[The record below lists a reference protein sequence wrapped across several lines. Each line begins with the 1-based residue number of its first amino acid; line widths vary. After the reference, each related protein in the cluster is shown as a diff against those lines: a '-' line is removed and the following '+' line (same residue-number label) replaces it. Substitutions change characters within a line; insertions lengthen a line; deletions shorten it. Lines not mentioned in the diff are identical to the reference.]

1 MNSRVTT
8 DPYATDSYSDV
19 SVLVDLSD
27 SEFTDLAQLIYHQFG
42 INLTD
47 KKKALVR
54 GRLNKVLKARGLSSF
69 SQYLDLVHRD
79 QTGMALVE
87 LIDRISTNH
96 TFFFREADHFSFF
109 QDIALGEIRSSS
121 EIRIW
126 CAGCATGEEAYT
138 LAMLCLDWRN
148 RSKFS
153 GTIKILATDI
163 SVTALEQ
170 ALKGEYTDER
180 VRLVPLQLKQK
191 YFTSLGPD
199 RWSIVPELRKLIL
212 FKRLNF
218 MDQSFPFRNQFHGIF
233 CRNVMIYFDRETK
246 TDLVHR
252 LTRHLLP
259 GHYFFIGHSETLGRE
274 TFDLDY
280 IKPSVYRR
288 RTP

>member
-1 MNSRVTT
+1 MS
-8 DPYATDSYSDV
+8 SGEGSQEV
-19 SVLVDLSD
+19 SVLIDISD
-27 SEFTDLAQLIYHQFG
+27 GEFSELAKLVYDQFG

-54 GRLNKVLKARGLSSF
+54 GRLSKVLKARDVRSF
-69 SQYLDLVHRD
+69 GEYLDLVRRD
-79 QTGMALVE
+79 DTGMALVE

-96 TFFFREADHFSFF
+96 TFFFREADHFTFL
-109 QDIALGEIRSSS
+109 QERALGGLKDFP

-138 LAMLCLDWRN
+138 LAMLCDDWRQQT
-148 RSKFS
+148 RYQ

-170 ALKGEYTDER
+170 ALKAEYSDER
-180 VRLVPLQLKQK
+180 VRLVPQSLKQR

-199 RWSIVPELRKLIL
+199 RWGIHENLRKMVL

-218 MDQSFPFRNQFHGIF
+218 MDQSFPFRNLFHVIF

-246 TDLVHR
+246 TDLVRR

-259 GHYFFIGHSETLGRE
+259 GQFFFIGHSETLGRD
-274 TFDLDY
+274 TFDLEY
-280 IKPSVYRR
+280 VKPSVYRR
-288 RTP
+288 KVG